1 MRSMTK
7 RPDLP
12 IAPAKS
18 ARTAPKPNPRLGRQT
33 RKLLQKHYRAK
44 HGVR

>member
-1 MRSMTK
+1 MRRMSK
-7 RPDLP
+7 HLDIPV
-12 IAPAKS
+12 APAKP
-18 ARTAPKPNPRLGRQT
+18 ARTAPKPNPNLGRQT

>member
-1 MRSMTK
+1 MRGTTK
-7 RPDLP
+7 RPEIP
-12 IAPAKS
+12 ITSAKPARAAS
-18 ARTAPKPNPRLGRQT
+18 KPNPRLGGQT